1 MANGLFKFGTQQT
14 EPTRSKSGDFGLSE
28 NQITISEST
37 FNTFR
42 DFIYTKSGIFFNE
55 SKKYLFES
63 RLEKRIKAIGVKSF
77 EEYFT
82 FVQKSGN
89 VEELHQLYDAITIN
103 ETYFFRAPQQF
114 EAVEK
119 IIIPELV
126 KNKAGKSNFIRFWSA
141 ASSTGEESYTLAM
154 LVNEFLKPKYPH
166 ITFQILASDINTAV
180 IESAKKGIFK
190 EYAVRNIPP
199 NLLNKYFKTNG
210 MSYELSPDIRKM
222 VRFANI
228 NLYDE
233 RAVKTITGVDVIFC
247 ANVLIY
253 FDIPSKQKVVQ
264 HLYDV
269 LNPEGYLFIGYSE
282 SLHGISKA
290 FSLIHLPKALAYK
303 K

>member
-1 MANGLFKFGTQQT
+1 
-14 EPTRSKSGDFGLSE
+14 
-28 NQITISEST
+28 
-37 FNTFR
+37 
-42 DFIYTKSGIFFNE
+42 
-55 SKKYLFES
+55 
-63 RLEKRIKAIGVKSF
+63 
-77 EEYFT
+77 
-82 FVQKSGN
+82 
-89 VEELHQLYDAITIN
+89 
-103 ETYFFRAPQQF
+103 
-114 EAVEK
+114 
-119 IIIPELV
+119 
-126 KNKAGKSNFIRFWSA
+126 
-141 ASSTGEESYTLAM
+141 M